1 MKTCL
6 IVSGG
11 EFNNL
16 PVNVDANCII
26 ACDRGYEHVK
36 RMELT
41 PDIIIGDYDSMSL
54 ESIEA
59 DLKARGLTEVK
70 ILRFPSHK
78 DDSDTMLAVKHA
90 LSEGYDNI
98 VLTCALGGRFDH
110 SFANIQTMAYAVEH
124 GAACTLYGEGEI
136 LYVIKNGSLSLE
148 VPKSRALSV
157 FSLSDE
163 SRSVTVKGALYEAE
177 NITRTNRFPLG
188 LSNMQVRD
196 SATVSVGEGML
207 LVTESDL

>member
-11 EFNNL
+11 EFNDL

-36 RMELT
+36 RMGLT

-98 VLTCALGGRFDH
+98 VLTCALGGQVRSFFCQYPDH
-110 SFANIQTMAYAVEH
+110 GLRR
-124 GAACTLYGEGEI
+124 GAW
-136 LYVIKNGSLSLE
+136 GSLHSVRGRGDPVCYKERLSIPE
-148 VPKSRALSV
+148 SPQKSGPFRVLA
-157 FSLSDE
+157 F
-163 SRSVTVKGALYEAE
+163 R
-177 NITRTNRFPLG
+177 
-188 LSNMQVRD
+188 
-196 SATVSVGEGML
+196 
-207 LVTESDL
+207 